1 MSESFREEL
10 ESLINHHSIENQ
22 SDTPDFLLSRYI
34 CDCLRVYAKIVKAR
48 DKWYGFEG
56 LSQRYGGEINH
67 IDADQLNN
75 DPQNLTITDPHD

>member
-48 DKWYGFEG
+48 DKWYGFKG
-56 LSQRYGGEINH
+56 VSQRYEGKVVH
-67 IDADQLNN
+67 IDRNPLNN
-75 DPQNLTITDPHD
+75 DPSNIIDTRD